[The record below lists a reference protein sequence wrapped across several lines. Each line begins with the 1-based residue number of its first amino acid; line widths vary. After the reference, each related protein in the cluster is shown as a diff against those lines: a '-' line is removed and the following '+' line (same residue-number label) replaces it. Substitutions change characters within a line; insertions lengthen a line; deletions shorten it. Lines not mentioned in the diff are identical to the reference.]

1 MVFRF
6 AQDGRK
12 CSLNCQ
18 TNLNM
23 LSPEH
28 IVTVC
33 RPYCVWIFQGF
44 PRTLAASQAQLA
56 SALNNT
62 EFPFKDLEGHSY
74 RRTQRR

>member
-6 AQDGRK
+6 AQHGRK

-18 TNLNM
+18 IDLNM
-23 LSPEH
+23 LSPER
-28 IVTVC
+28 IVTVY

-44 PRTLAASQAQLA
+44 PRALAASQAHLA
-56 SALNNT
+56 LALNNT
-62 EFPFKDLEGHSY
+62 GFPLKALEGLSY